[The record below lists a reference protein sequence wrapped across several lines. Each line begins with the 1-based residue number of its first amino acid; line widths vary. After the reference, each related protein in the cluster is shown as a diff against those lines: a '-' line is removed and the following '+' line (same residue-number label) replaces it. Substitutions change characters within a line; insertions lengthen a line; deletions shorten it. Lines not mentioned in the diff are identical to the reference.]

1 MVRTRGAGF
10 LFEGMNAK
18 TQMELERLIRELSE
32 AGS

>member
-1 MVRTRGAGF
+1 